1 MSLRKRL
8 LSKVSNE
15 ALLSTEDVESKVSWR
30 EDITSNVRS
39 AIAKPA
45 ELSNIDDLASKAF
58 GEGVEISQEFF
69 GLFGGKKMT
78 ILSKIDYE
86 ASYKNKLY
94 GESYSSVDEMKRV
107 FSPSSVFDSELFE
120 ILPKNMDG
128 FISFGEYDYE
138 NLKDGL
144 DWIKSEGDCS
154 SYVKEVKSL
163 KTKSSFEKVA
173 VVDADKFKDDYDF
186 KAMEQ
191 SINYYRNDCLNSI
204 RENIKTVEKDKG
216 NAKFLSMLKEFLSV
230 AEKGIKEAE
239 DFINAFKSLFKY
251 VEGDK
256 VSQEFFGLFG
266 SKKEE
271 EKKQKGYDVID
282 VLIITNFF
290 NKTYLSKIKSY
301 FDIGAKK
308 VSELLTKTNN
318 EINKNGDSFSKCEE
332 EVDKAT
338 KEYFDKSSEFGKHT
352 FDFLTKI
359 GVDKTYVKALT
370 GNTDE
375 TILAFAVHNYG
386 NEVYYSAL
394 CSKSNG
400 GFDEE
405 NFSIDA
411 LRHGYQSLPSSSK
424 LKLLE
429 EASKSL
435 TSLDLTGSTGI
446 WKSFKEVGKRFDKGE
461 WGEWDDNLNDKLDWY
476 WAAQDSQAVFFD
488 LDVKYTK
495 EEIISMM
502 KETLEGEKEKIKGE

>member
-58 GEGVEISQEFF
+58 GEGVEVSQEFF

-94 GESYSSVDEMKRV
+94 EESYSSVDEMKKV

-144 DWIKSEGDCS
+144 DWIKSYGSCS
-154 SYVKEVKSL
+154 DYLKEVKSL
-163 KTKSSFEKVA
+163 KTKSTFEKVA

-239 DFINAFKSLFKY
+239 DFINSFKSLFKY

-256 VSQEFFGLFG
+256 VSQ
-266 SKKEE
+266 
-271 EKKQKGYDVID
+271 
-282 VLIITNFF
+282 
-290 NKTYLSKIKSY
+290 
-301 FDIGAKK
+301 
-308 VSELLTKTNN
+308 
-318 EINKNGDSFSKCEE
+318 
-332 EVDKAT
+332 
-338 KEYFDKSSEFGKHT
+338 
-352 FDFLTKI
+352 
-359 GVDKTYVKALT
+359 
-370 GNTDE
+370 
-375 TILAFAVHNYG
+375 
-386 NEVYYSAL
+386 
-394 CSKSNG
+394 
-400 GFDEE
+400 
-405 NFSIDA
+405 
-411 LRHGYQSLPSSSK
+411 
-424 LKLLE
+424 
-429 EASKSL
+429 
-435 TSLDLTGSTGI
+435 
-446 WKSFKEVGKRFDKGE
+446 
-461 WGEWDDNLNDKLDWY
+461 
-476 WAAQDSQAVFFD
+476 
-488 LDVKYTK
+488 
-495 EEIISMM
+495 
-502 KETLEGEKEKIKGE
+502 